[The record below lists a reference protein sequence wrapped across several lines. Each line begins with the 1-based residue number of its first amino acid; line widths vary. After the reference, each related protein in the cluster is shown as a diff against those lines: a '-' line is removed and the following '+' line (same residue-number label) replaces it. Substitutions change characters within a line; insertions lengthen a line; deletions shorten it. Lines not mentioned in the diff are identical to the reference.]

1 MKLRFI
7 FLSFLFSVILL
18 SCGWQIPEKISVK
31 SNASYN
37 FTTGEIDTK
46 LNDSLNFDELIKP
59 DENSEFTVYNYLPDG
74 KSRQFV
80 MRMAVADIP
89 IDLESSFNESSIN
102 EAIKDLSFTQEIK
115 VPSIAFSSQTKIP
128 LGSFSEVPVEEAKNI
143 DLDTLNFNFT
153 LNDTES
159 DIFDSCVVGQ
169 GTLFTEIII
178 PSDWKGVSVS
188 YSFSANG
195 GLEVSESEG
204 ETSGTIK
211 TIDLA
216 GKTITKEQV
225 NATAQITLTVQP
237 GYSVSSSP
245 LMLKISSDIQ
255 SLKTLNVK
263 LSDVTTSFD
272 KEEPLPKGMKD
283 AFSKIYLNSSGV
295 KIDYVN
301 TLPEGNDIKL
311 TVNSN
316 FFGLSDK
323 KGDLKAN
330 TQGELE
336 LLSDSSKEI
345 VISESSSYDFDVNI
359 SLPGATEPELQK
371 VSLKNVKFGDTYQI
385 SMNITPVLNWE
396 KIVLN
401 ENFAS
406 ALSKTGTK
414 SLPFNINE
422 LLSSVSD
429 KISDENLFANIEI
442 KSLPIYVFFTKPQTN
457 GSNLFT
463 NSNFTGKM
471 SVYYGTNS
479 NPKQENGV
487 DISQTLVDK
496 NSTDE
501 NIPKEIGFVDYPELN
516 ISEDNKKVLTSLD
529 NVSVSL
535 KGDVAKIINSAIKD
549 NSESGNSLYVDYNLE
564 FTNGSNGE
572 LEISKDDLATKGSIG
587 VYIYIVLPFEF
598 RVSEEVN
605 VSAQKL
611 LNDTIDG
618 DIFGRKSK
626 DDFVNVEDYFA
637 LINSASVY
645 YEFTK
650 LPVCSDDSDSI
661 AFDIGMDCGEGGA
674 NKIPITEDSSI
685 RKGTITISKKN
696 VEDMLKEYP
705 VKPTMNLSI
714 KKNSEFYIPQIF
726 DVAVKLNLNIQTDGE
741 IEIFGGQ

>member
-7 FLSFLFSVILL
+7 LLSLLFSVILL

-59 DENSEFTVYNYLPDG
+59 DEDSEFTVYNYLPDG

-115 VPSIAFSSQTKIP
+115 VPSISFSSQKEIP
-128 LGSFSEVPVEEAKNI
+128 LVGFSGAPVEEATDIPLEN
-143 DLDTLNFNFT
+143 LEFSFT
-153 LNDTES
+153 LNDTKS
-159 DIFDSCVVGQ
+159 DIFESCEVKQ
-169 GTLFTEIII
+169 GKLFTEIKI
-178 PSDWKGVSVS
+178 PSDWDGVSVS
-188 YSFSANG
+188 YSFSTTG
-195 GLEVSESEG
+195 GLVVSESDS
-204 ETSGTIK
+204 ETSETKK

-216 GKTITKEQV
+216 RKTITKEQV

-237 GYSVSSSP
+237 NYSVSPSP
-245 LMLKISSDIQ
+245 LMLKISSDIE
-255 SLKTLNVK
+255 SLETLNVN
-263 LSDVTTSFD
+263 LSDVNTSFNK
-272 KEEPLPKGMKD
+272 KEDLPEEMRN
-283 AFSKIYLNSSGV
+283 AFSKICLNSSGV

-336 LLSDSSKEI
+336 LLSDPPSKEI
-345 VISESSSYDFDVNI
+345 NINNSSSYDFDVKI
-359 SLPGATEPELQK
+359 SLPGATTLEPKK
-371 VSLKNVKFGDTYQI
+371 VSLQNVKFGDTYQI

-396 KIVLN
+396 KIVLK
-401 ENFAS
+401 EGFA
-406 ALSKTGTK
+406 KNDK
-414 SLPFNINE
+414 KELPFNIKE

-457 GSNLFT
+457 GSDLFT

-471 SVYYGTNS
+471 SVYYGTEAGAN
-479 NPKQENGV
+479 KENGV

-496 NSTDE
+496 DSTDK
-501 NIPKEIGFVDYPELN
+501 NIPNEIGFVDYPELN

-549 NSESGNSLYVDYNLE
+549 NSESGNSLYVDYDLK

-572 LEISKDDLATKGSIG
+572 LEISKNDLATKGSIG

-661 AFDIGMDCGEGGA
+661 AFDIGMDCGEGGV
-674 NKIPITEDSSI
+674 KIPITEDSSI

>member
-7 FLSFLFSVILL
+7 LLSLLFSVILL

-115 VPSIAFSSQTKIP
+115 VPSISFSSQTEIP
-128 LGSFSEVPVEEAKNI
+128 LVDFSGVPINGNI
-143 DLDTLNFNFT
+143 PLNNLEFSFT

-159 DIFDSCVVGQ
+159 DIFESCEVKQ
-169 GTLFTEIII
+169 GKLFTEIII
-178 PSDWKGVSVS
+178 PSDWEGVSVS

-195 GLEVSESEG
+195 GLVVGESEG
-204 ETSGTIK
+204 ETSETKK
-211 TIDLA
+211 TINLA
-216 GKTITKEQV
+216 NKEITKEQV
-225 NATAQITLTVQP
+225 NATAKITLTVQS

-245 LMLKISSDIQ
+245 LMLKISSDIE
-255 SLKTLNVK
+255 SLKTLNVN
-263 LSDVTTSFD
+263 LSDVTTSFNK
-272 KEEPLPKGMKD
+272 KEDLPEGMKD
-283 AFSKIYLNSSGV
+283 AFSKIYLSSSGV

-301 TLPEGNDIKL
+301 TLPAGNNINL
-311 TVNSN
+311 TVKSE
-316 FFGLSDK
+316 FFELNKTGVLEA
-323 KGDLKAN
+323 AN

-345 VISESSSYDFDVNI
+345 DIDNSSSYDFGVNI
-359 SLPGATEPELQK
+359 SLPGAEPSEPQK
-371 VSLKNVKFGDTYQI
+371 VSLQNVKFGDTYQI

-396 KIVLN
+396 KIVLK
-401 ENFAS
+401 EGFA
-406 ALSKTGTK
+406 KNDK
-414 SLPFNINE
+414 KELPFNIKE

-429 KISDENLFANIEI
+429 KISDDNLFANIEI

-463 NSNFTGKM
+463 NSKFTGKM
-471 SVYYGTNS
+471 SVYYGKETGAN
-479 NPKQENGV
+479 KEI
-487 DISQTLVDK
+487 ISQTLVDE

-529 NVSVSL
+529 NVSFSL
-535 KGDVAKIINSAIKD
+535 KGDVAKIINSAMKD
-549 NSESGNSLYVDYNLE
+549 TNGSGNSLYVDYDLE

-598 RVSEEVN
+598 RVSKEVK

-650 LPVCSDDSDSI
+650 LPVCSDDSNSI

-674 NKIPITEDSSI
+674 NIISITKDSSI

>member
-7 FLSFLFSVILL
+7 FFSLLFSVILL

-59 DENSEFTVYNYLPDG
+59 NENSEFTVYNYLPDG

-80 MRMAVADIP
+80 MRMAIADIP
-89 IDLESSFNESSIN
+89 IDLESSIN
-102 EAIKDLSFTQEIK
+102 EAIKDWSFTQEIK
-115 VPSIAFSSQTKIP
+115 VPSISFSSQTEIP
-128 LGSFSEVPVEEAKNI
+128 LGGFLGLPVDEATDFK
-143 DLDTLNFNFT
+143 LNALEFNFT

-159 DIFDSCVVGQ
+159 DIVESCEVGQ
-169 GTLFTEIII
+169 GKLFTEIII
-178 PSDWKGVSVS
+178 PPDWEGVSVS
-188 YSFSANG
+188 YSFSTTG
-195 GLEVSESEG
+195 GLDVRESEG
-204 ETSGTIK
+204 ETSGTKK
-211 TIDLA
+211 TINLA
-216 GKTITKEQV
+216 DKKTTKEQV
-225 NATAQITLTVQP
+225 NATAQITLTVQS

-245 LMLKISSDIQ
+245 LMLKISSDIK
-255 SLKTLNVK
+255 SLKTLDVK
-263 LSDVTTSFD
+263 LSDVNTSFNK
-272 KEEPLPKGMKD
+272 KEDLPEEMRN

-301 TLPEGNDIKL
+301 TLPAENDIKL
-311 TVNSN
+311 KVKSV
-316 FFGLSDK
+316 FFGLQEET
-323 KGDLKAN
+323 GDLKAN

-336 LLSDSSKEI
+336 LLSDPNPQGI
-345 VISESSSYDFDVNI
+345 DISNSSSYDFDVKI
-359 SLPGATEPELQK
+359 LLPGATDSEPQK
-371 VSLKNVKFGDTYQI
+371 VSLKNVKFGETYQI
-385 SMNITPVLNWE
+385 SMSITPVLNWG
-396 KIVLN
+396 KIVLK
-401 ENFAS
+401 EGFAS
-406 ALSKTGTK
+406 ALSKKGK
-414 SLPFNINE
+414 KALPFNINE
-422 LLSSVSD
+422 LLSSVSE

-457 GSNLFT
+457 GSDLFT

-479 NPKQENGV
+479 TPKQENGV
-487 DISQTLVDK
+487 DISQTLVDE
-496 NSTDE
+496 NS
-501 NIPKEIGFVDYPELN
+501 EIGFVDYPELN
-516 ISEDNKKVLTSLD
+516 ISEDNKKVLSSLD

-549 NSESGNSLYVDYNLE
+549 TNGSGNSLYVDYDLAFKN
-564 FTNGSNGE
+564 NDGDG
-572 LEISKDDLATKGSIG
+572 LEISKNDLATKGSIG

-598 RVSEEVN
+598 RVSEEVK

-661 AFDIGMDCGEGGA
+661 AFDIGMDCGEGGV
-674 NKIPITEDSSI
+674 KIPITEDSSI

>member
-7 FLSFLFSVILL
+7 LLSLLFSVILL

-80 MRMAVADIP
+80 MRMAVVDIP

-115 VPSIAFSSQTKIP
+115 VPSISFSSQTEIP
-128 LGSFSEVPVEEAKNI
+128 LVDFSGVPINGYI
-143 DLDTLNFNFT
+143 PLNNLEFSFT

-159 DIFDSCVVGQ
+159 DIFESCEVKQ
-169 GTLFTEIII
+169 GKLFTEIII
-178 PSDWKGVSVS
+178 PSDWEGVSVS

-195 GLEVSESEG
+195 GLVVGESEG
-204 ETSGTIK
+204 ETSETKK

-216 GKTITKEQV
+216 NKEITKEQV
-225 NATAQITLTVQP
+225 NATAKITLTVQS

-245 LMLKISSDIQ
+245 LMLKISSDIE
-255 SLKTLNVK
+255 SLKTLNVN
-263 LSDVTTSFD
+263 LSDVTTSFNK
-272 KEEPLPKGMKD
+272 KEDLPEGMKD
-283 AFSKIYLNSSGV
+283 AFSKIYLSSSGV

-301 TLPEGNDIKL
+301 TLPAGNNINL
-311 TVNSN
+311 TVKSE
-316 FFGLSDK
+316 FFELNKTGVLEA
-323 KGDLKAN
+323 AN

-345 VISESSSYDFDVNI
+345 DIDNSSSYDFGVNI
-359 SLPGATEPELQK
+359 SLPGAEPSEPQK
-371 VSLKNVKFGDTYQI
+371 VSLQNVKFGDTYQI

-396 KIVLN
+396 KIVLK
-401 ENFAS
+401 EGFA
-406 ALSKTGTK
+406 KNDK
-414 SLPFNINE
+414 KELPFNIKE

-429 KISDENLFANIEI
+429 KISDKNLFANIEI

-463 NSNFTGKM
+463 NSKFTGKM
-471 SVYYGTNS
+471 SVYYGKETGAN
-479 NPKQENGV
+479 KEI
-487 DISQTLVDK
+487 ISQTLVDE

-529 NVSVSL
+529 NVSFSL
-535 KGDVAKIINSAIKD
+535 KGDVAKIINSAMKD
-549 NSESGNSLYVDYNLE
+549 TNGSGNSLYVDYDLE

-598 RVSEEVN
+598 RVSEGVK

-650 LPVCSDDSDSI
+650 LPVCSDDSNSI

-674 NKIPITEDSSI
+674 NIISITEDSSI

-714 KKNSEFYIPQIF
+714 KENSEFYIPQIF

>member
-7 FLSFLFSVILL
+7 FFSLLFSVILL

-59 DENSEFTVYNYLPDG
+59 NEDSEFTVYNYLPDG

-115 VPSIAFSSQTKIP
+115 VPSISFSSQTEIP
-128 LGSFSEVPVEEAKNI
+128 LSGFPGGSVDKATDFKLNALEFS
-143 DLDTLNFNFT
+143 FT
-153 LNDTES
+153 NDTES
-159 DIFDSCVVGQ
+159 DIFESCEVKQ
-169 GTLFTEIII
+169 GKLFTEIII
-178 PSDWKGVSVS
+178 PSDWNGVSVS

-195 GLEVSESEG
+195 GLVVEESEG

-211 TIDLA
+211 TIELA

-225 NATAQITLTVQP
+225 NATAQITLTVQS

-245 LMLKISSDIQ
+245 LMLNISSDIE
-255 SLKTLNVK
+255 SLETLNVK
-263 LSDVTTSFD
+263 LSDVTTSFNK
-272 KEEPLPKGMKD
+272 KEDLPEGMKD

-301 TLPEGNDIKL
+301 TLPAENDIKL
-311 TVNSN
+311 TVNSD

-323 KGDLKAN
+323 TGDLEAN
-330 TQGELE
+330 TQGVLE
-336 LLSDSSKEI
+336 LLSDSNPQEI
-345 VISESSSYDFDVNI
+345 DISASPSYDFDVKI
-359 SLPGATEPELQK
+359 SLPGATSEAPQK
-371 VSLKNVKFGDTYQI
+371 VSLQNVKFGDTYQI
-385 SMNITPVLNWE
+385 SMNITPVLNLE
-396 KIVLN
+396 KIVLK
-401 ENFAS
+401 EGFA
-406 ALSKTGTK
+406 KNDK
-414 SLPFNINE
+414 KELPFNIKE

-471 SVYYGTNS
+471 SVYYGTDS
-479 NPKQENGV
+479 KPKQENGV

-496 NSTDE
+496 DSEDE
-501 NIPKEIGFVDYPELN
+501 NIIPREIGFVDYPELN
-516 ISEDNKKVLTSLD
+516 ISEDNKKVLSSLD
-529 NVSVSL
+529 NVSFSL
-535 KGDVAKIINSAIKD
+535 KGDVAKIINSAMKD
-549 NSESGNSLYVDYNLE
+549 TSETDNSLYVDYNLE

-572 LEISKDDLATKGSIG
+572 LEISKNDLATKGSIG

-650 LPVCSDDSDSI
+650 LPVCSDNSDSI

-674 NKIPITEDSSI
+674 NIISITEDSSI

-714 KKNSEFYIPQIF
+714 KENSEFYIPQIF

>member
-7 FLSFLFSVILL
+7 LLSLLFSVILL

-115 VPSIAFSSQTKIP
+115 VPSISFSSQTEIP
-128 LGSFSEVPVEEAKNI
+128 LVDFSGVPINGYI
-143 DLDTLNFNFT
+143 PLNNLEFSFT

-159 DIFDSCVVGQ
+159 DIFESCEVKQ
-169 GTLFTEIII
+169 GKLFTEIII
-178 PSDWKGVSVS
+178 PSNWEGVSVS

-195 GLEVSESEG
+195 GLVVGESEG
-204 ETSGTIK
+204 ETSETKK

-216 GKTITKEQV
+216 NKEITKEQV
-225 NATAQITLTVQP
+225 NATAKITLTVQS

-245 LMLKISSDIQ
+245 LMLKISSDIE
-255 SLKTLNVK
+255 SLKTLNVN
-263 LSDVTTSFD
+263 LSDVTTSFNK
-272 KEEPLPKGMKD
+272 KEDLPEGMKD
-283 AFSKIYLNSSGV
+283 AFSKIYLSSSGV

-301 TLPEGNDIKL
+301 TLPAGNNINL
-311 TVNSN
+311 TVKSE
-316 FFGLSDK
+316 FFELNKTGVLEA
-323 KGDLKAN
+323 AN

-345 VISESSSYDFDVNI
+345 DIDNSSYYDFGVNI
-359 SLPGATEPELQK
+359 SLPGAEPSEPQK
-371 VSLKNVKFGDTYQI
+371 VSLQNVKFGDTYQI

-396 KIVLN
+396 KIVLK
-401 ENFAS
+401 EGFA
-406 ALSKTGTK
+406 KNDK
-414 SLPFNINE
+414 KELPFNIKE

-429 KISDENLFANIEI
+429 KISDDNLFANIEI

-463 NSNFTGKM
+463 NSKFTGKM
-471 SVYYGTNS
+471 SVYYGKETGAN
-479 NPKQENGV
+479 KEI
-487 DISQTLVDK
+487 ISQTLVDE

-529 NVSVSL
+529 NVSFSL
-535 KGDVAKIINSAIKD
+535 KGDVAKIINSAMKD
-549 NSESGNSLYVDYNLE
+549 TNGSGNSLYVDYDLE

-598 RVSEEVN
+598 RVSEEVK

-650 LPVCSDDSDSI
+650 LPVCSDDSNSI

-674 NKIPITEDSSI
+674 NIISITKDSSI

>member
-7 FLSFLFSVILL
+7 LLSLLFSVILL

-115 VPSIAFSSQTKIP
+115 VPSISFSSQTEIP
-128 LGSFSEVPVEEAKNI
+128 LVDFSGVPINGNI
-143 DLDTLNFNFT
+143 PLNNLEFSFT

-159 DIFDSCVVGQ
+159 DIFESCEVKQ
-169 GTLFTEIII
+169 GKLFTEIII
-178 PSDWKGVSVS
+178 PSDWEGVSVS

-195 GLEVSESEG
+195 GLVVKESEG
-204 ETSGTIK
+204 ETSETKK
-211 TIDLA
+211 TIVLA
-216 GKTITKEQV
+216 NKKITKEQV
-225 NATAQITLTVQP
+225 NATAKITLTVQS

-245 LMLKISSDIQ
+245 LMLKISSDIE
-255 SLKTLNVK
+255 SLKTLNVN
-263 LSDVTTSFD
+263 LSDVTTSFNK
-272 KEEPLPKGMKD
+272 KEDLPEGMKD
-283 AFSKIYLNSSGV
+283 AFSKIYLSSSGV

-301 TLPEGNDIKL
+301 TLPAGNNINL
-311 TVNSN
+311 TVKSE
-316 FFGLSDK
+316 FFELNKTGVLEA
-323 KGDLKAN
+323 AN

-345 VISESSSYDFDVNI
+345 DIDNSSSYDFGVNI
-359 SLPGATEPELQK
+359 SLPGAEPSEPQK
-371 VSLKNVKFGDTYQI
+371 VSLQNVKFGDTYQI

-396 KIVLN
+396 KIVLK
-401 ENFAS
+401 ESFA
-406 ALSKTGTK
+406 KNDK
-414 SLPFNINE
+414 KELPFNIKE

-429 KISDENLFANIEI
+429 KISDDNLFAKIEI

-463 NSNFTGKM
+463 NSKFTGKM
-471 SVYYGTNS
+471 SVYYGKETGAN
-479 NPKQENGV
+479 KEI
-487 DISQTLVDK
+487 ISQTLVDE

-529 NVSVSL
+529 NVSFSL
-535 KGDVAKIINSAIKD
+535 KGDVAKIINSAMKD
-549 NSESGNSLYVDYNLE
+549 TNGSGNSLYVDYDLE

-598 RVSEEVN
+598 RVSEEVK

-650 LPVCSDDSDSI
+650 LPVCSDDSNSI

-674 NKIPITEDSSI
+674 NIISITKDSSI

-714 KKNSEFYIPQIF
+714 KENSEFYIPQIF

>member
-7 FLSFLFSVILL
+7 LLSLLFSVILL

-80 MRMAVADIP
+80 MRMAIADIP

-102 EAIKDLSFTQEIK
+102 EAIKNLSFTQEIK
-115 VPSIAFSSQTKIP
+115 VPSISFSSQTEIP
-128 LGSFSEVPVEEAKNI
+128 LSGFPGGSVDKATDFKLNALEFS
-143 DLDTLNFNFT
+143 FT

-159 DIFDSCVVGQ
+159 DIFESCEVKQ
-169 GTLFTEIII
+169 GKLFTEIII

-188 YSFSANG
+188 YSFSTIG
-195 GLEVSESEG
+195 GLEVSETK
-204 ETSGTIK
+204 TSGPKK
-211 TIDLA
+211 TINLA

-225 NATAQITLTVQP
+225 IATAKITLTVDP
-237 GYSVSSSP
+237 GYSVKSSP
-245 LMLKISSDIQ
+245 LMLKISSDIE
-255 SLKTLNVK
+255 SLETLNVK

-272 KEEPLPKGMKD
+272 KEEPLPEEMRN
-283 AFSKIYLNSSGV
+283 AFSKICLNSSGV

-301 TLPEGNDIKL
+301 TLPTENDIKL
-311 TVNSN
+311 TVNSD

-323 KGDLKAN
+323 TGDLKAN
-330 TQGELE
+330 TQEELE

-345 VISESSSYDFDVNI
+345 VISDSSSYDFGVNI
-359 SLPGATEPELQK
+359 LLPRATEPDLQK

-396 KIVLN
+396 KIVLK
-401 ENFAS
+401 EGFA
-406 ALSKTGTK
+406 KNDK
-414 SLPFNINE
+414 KELPFNIKE

-471 SVYYGTNS
+471 SVYYGKETG
-479 NPKQENGV
+479 ENKEI
-487 DISQTLVDK
+487 ISQTLVDK
-496 NSTDE
+496 DSTDE
-501 NIPKEIGFVDYPELN
+501 NIPREIGFVDYPELN
-516 ISEDNKKVLTSLD
+516 ISEDNRKVLSSLD
-529 NVSVSL
+529 NVSFSL

-549 NSESGNSLYVDYNLE
+549 NSESGNSLYVDYDLE
-564 FTNGSNGE
+564 FTNGSNGK

-598 RVSEEVN
+598 RVSEKVN

-611 LNDTIDG
+611 LKDTIDG

-661 AFDIGMDCGEGGA
+661 AFDIGMDCGEGGV
-674 NKIPITEDSSI
+674 KIPITEDSSI

>member
-7 FLSFLFSVILL
+7 LLSLLFSVILL

-115 VPSIAFSSQTKIP
+115 VPSISFSSQTEIP
-128 LGSFSEVPVEEAKNI
+128 LVDFSGVPINGDI
-143 DLDTLNFNFT
+143 PLNNLEFSFT

-159 DIFDSCVVGQ
+159 DIFESCKVKQ
-169 GTLFTEIII
+169 GKLFTEIII
-178 PSDWKGVSVS
+178 PSDWEGVSVS

-195 GLEVSESEG
+195 GLVVEESKG
-204 ETSGTIK
+204 ETSETKK

-216 GKTITKEQV
+216 NKEITKEQV
-225 NATAQITLTVQP
+225 NATAKITLTVQS

-245 LMLKISSDIQ
+245 LMLKISSDIE
-255 SLKTLNVK
+255 SLKTLNVN
-263 LSDVTTSFD
+263 LSDVTTSFNK
-272 KEEPLPKGMKD
+272 KEDLPEGMKD
-283 AFSKIYLNSSGV
+283 AFSKIYLSSSGV

-301 TLPEGNDIKL
+301 TLPAGNNINL
-311 TVNSN
+311 TVKSE
-316 FFGLSDK
+316 FFELNKTGVLEA
-323 KGDLKAN
+323 AN

-345 VISESSSYDFDVNI
+345 DIDNSSSYDFGVNI
-359 SLPGATEPELQK
+359 SLPGAEPSEPQK
-371 VSLKNVKFGDTYQI
+371 VSLQNVKFGDTYQI

-396 KIVLN
+396 KIVLK
-401 ENFAS
+401 EGFA
-406 ALSKTGTK
+406 KNDK
-414 SLPFNINE
+414 KELPFNIKE

-429 KISDENLFANIEI
+429 KISDKNLFANIEI

-463 NSNFTGKM
+463 NFKFTGKM
-471 SVYYGTNS
+471 SVYYGKETGAN
-479 NPKQENGV
+479 KEI
-487 DISQTLVDK
+487 ISQTLVDE

-529 NVSVSL
+529 NVSFSL
-535 KGDVAKIINSAIKD
+535 KGDVAKIINSAMKD
-549 NSESGNSLYVDYNLE
+549 TNGSGNSLYVDYDLE

-598 RVSEEVN
+598 RVSEVVK

-650 LPVCSDDSDSI
+650 LPVCSDDSNSI

-674 NKIPITEDSSI
+674 NIISITKDSSI

>member
-7 FLSFLFSVILL
+7 FFSLLFSVILL

-59 DENSEFTVYNYLPDG
+59 DEDSEFTVYNYLPDG

-80 MRMAVADIP
+80 MRMAIADIP
-89 IDLESSFNESSIN
+89 IDLESSIN
-102 EAIKDLSFTQEIK
+102 EAIKDWSFTQEIK
-115 VPSIAFSSQTKIP
+115 VPSISFSSQTEIP
-128 LGSFSEVPVEEAKNI
+128 LVGFSGAPVDKATDFN
-143 DLDTLNFNFT
+143 LSALNFNFT

-169 GTLFTEIII
+169 GKLFTEIII
-178 PSDWKGVSVS
+178 PSDWEGVSVS

-195 GLEVSESEG
+195 GLEVSKEK
-204 ETSGTIK
+204 TSGTTK
-211 TIDLA
+211 TIALA
-216 GKTITKEQV
+216 GKTITKERV
-225 NATAQITLTVQP
+225 KATAQITLTVQS

-245 LMLKISSDIQ
+245 LMLKISSDIE
-255 SLKTLNVK
+255 SLETLNVK
-263 LSDVTTSFD
+263 LSDVTTVFQ
-272 KEEPLPKGMKD
+272 ETEPLPKGMKD
-283 AFSKIYLNSSGV
+283 AFSKIILNSSGV

-301 TLPEGNDIKL
+301 TLPAGNDIGL
-311 TVNSN
+311 TVKSVI
-316 FFGLSDK
+316 FGLNET
-323 KGDLKAN
+323 GVLEAAN

-336 LLSDSSKEI
+336 LLSDPPSKEI
-345 VISESSSYDFDVNI
+345 DISDSSSYDFGVNI
-359 SLPGATEPELQK
+359 SLPGATEPEPQK

-396 KIVLN
+396 KIVLKQG
-401 ENFAS
+401 FA
-406 ALSKTGTK
+406 KNDK
-414 SLPFNINE
+414 KELPFNIKE
-422 LLSSVSD
+422 LLSSVSE

-457 GSNLFT
+457 GSDLFT

-471 SVYYGTNS
+471 SVYYG
-479 NPKQENGV
+479 KEIGENKEI
-487 DISQTLVDK
+487 ISQTLVDE

-501 NIPKEIGFVDYPELN
+501 NIIPREIGFVDYPELN
-516 ISEDNKKVLTSLD
+516 ISEDNKKVLSSLD

-549 NSESGNSLYVDYNLE
+549 TNGSGNSLYVDYNLE
-564 FTNGSNGE
+564 FTNNDGDG
-572 LEISKDDLATKGSIG
+572 LVISKNDLATKGSIG

-598 RVSEEVN
+598 RVSKEVK

-611 LNDTIDG
+611 LNGTIDG

-661 AFDIGMDCGEGGA
+661 AFDIGMDCGEGGE
-674 NKIPITEDSSI
+674 IPITEDSSI

-714 KKNSEFYIPQIF
+714 KENSEFYIPQIF

>member
-115 VPSIAFSSQTKIP
+115 VPSISFSNQTEIP
-128 LGSFSEVPVEEAKNI
+128 LVDFSGVPINGATIPLE
-143 DLDTLNFNFT
+143 DLEFNFT

-169 GTLFTEIII
+169 GKLFTEIII
-178 PSDWKGVSVS
+178 PYDWEGVSVS
-188 YSFSANG
+188 YSFSTTG
-195 GLEVSESEG
+195 GLDVSENEG
-204 ETSGTIK
+204 ETSGTKK
-211 TIDLA
+211 TIDLTD
-216 GKTITKEQV
+216 KTITKERV
-225 NATAQITLTVQP
+225 NATAEITLTVQP

-245 LMLKISSDIQ
+245 LMLKISSDIE
-255 SLKTLNVK
+255 SLETLNVN
-263 LSDVTTSFD
+263 LSDVTTSFN
-272 KEEPLPKGMKD
+272 KKEPLPEGMRN
-283 AFSKIYLNSSGV
+283 AFSRIYLNSSGV

-301 TLPEGNDIKL
+301 TLPEGNNIELK
-311 TVNSN
+311 VKSE
-316 FFGLSDK
+316 FFGLQEK
-323 KGDLKAN
+323 PGDLKAN

-336 LLSDSSKEI
+336 LLSGSSKEI
-345 VISESSSYDFDVNI
+345 DIDNSSSYDFGVNI
-359 SLPGATEPELQK
+359 SLPGATSEAPQK
-371 VSLKNVKFGDTYQI
+371 VSLQNVTFGDTYQI

-396 KIVLN
+396 KIVLK
-401 ENFAS
+401 EGFA
-406 ALSKTGTK
+406 KNDK
-414 SLPFNINE
+414 KELPFNIKE

-471 SVYYGTNS
+471 SVYYEKETG
-479 NPKQENGV
+479 ENKEI
-487 DISQTLVDK
+487 ISQTLVDK
-496 NSTDE
+496 DSTDE
-501 NIPKEIGFVDYPELN
+501 NIPREIGFVDYPELN
-516 ISEDNKKVLTSLD
+516 ISEDNKKVLSSLD
-529 NVSVSL
+529 NVSFSL
-535 KGDVAKIINSAIKD
+535 KGDVAKIINSAMKD
-549 NSESGNSLYVDYNLE
+549 TSESGNSLYVDYDLK
-564 FTNGSNGE
+564 FTNDNNDG

-598 RVSEEVN
+598 RVSEEVK

-650 LPVCSDDSDSI
+650 LPVCSDHSDSI
-661 AFDIGMDCGEGGA
+661 AFDIGMDCGEGGV
-674 NKIPITEDSSI
+674 KIPITEDSSI

>member
-7 FLSFLFSVILL
+7 LLSLLFSVILL

-115 VPSIAFSSQTKIP
+115 VPSISFSSQTEIP
-128 LGSFSEVPVEEAKNI
+128 LVDFSGVPINGYI
-143 DLDTLNFNFT
+143 PLNNLEFSFT

-159 DIFDSCVVGQ
+159 DIFESCEVKQ
-169 GTLFTEIII
+169 GKLFTEIII
-178 PSDWKGVSVS
+178 PSDWEGVSVS

-195 GLEVSESEG
+195 GLVVGESEG
-204 ETSGTIK
+204 ETSETKK

-216 GKTITKEQV
+216 NKEITKEQV
-225 NATAQITLTVQP
+225 NATAKITLTVQS

-245 LMLKISSDIQ
+245 LMLKISSDIE
-255 SLKTLNVK
+255 SLKTLNVN
-263 LSDVTTSFD
+263 LSDVTTSFNK
-272 KEEPLPKGMKD
+272 KEDLPEGMKD
-283 AFSKIYLNSSGV
+283 AFSKIYLSSSGV

-301 TLPEGNDIKL
+301 TLPAGNNINL
-311 TVNSN
+311 TVKSE
-316 FFGLSDK
+316 FFELNKTGVLEA
-323 KGDLKAN
+323 AN

-345 VISESSSYDFDVNI
+345 DIDNSSSYDFGVNI
-359 SLPGATEPELQK
+359 SLPGAEPSEPQK
-371 VSLKNVKFGDTYQI
+371 VSLQNVKFGDTYQI

-396 KIVLN
+396 KIVLK
-401 ENFAS
+401 EGFA
-406 ALSKTGTK
+406 KNDK
-414 SLPFNINE
+414 KELPFNIKE

-429 KISDENLFANIEI
+429 KISDDNLFANIEI

-463 NSNFTGKM
+463 NSKFTGKM
-471 SVYYGTNS
+471 SVYYGKETGAN
-479 NPKQENGV
+479 KEI
-487 DISQTLVDK
+487 ISQTLVDE

-529 NVSVSL
+529 NVSFSL
-535 KGDVAKIINSAIKD
+535 KGDVAKIINSAMKD
-549 NSESGNSLYVDYNLE
+549 TNGSGNSLYVDYDLE

-598 RVSEEVN
+598 RVSEEVK

-650 LPVCSDDSDSI
+650 LPVCSDDSNSI

-674 NKIPITEDSSI
+674 NIISITKDSSI

>member
-7 FLSFLFSVILL
+7 FLSLLFSVILL

-59 DENSEFTVYNYLPDG
+59 NENSEFTVYNYLPDG

-80 MRMAVADIP
+80 MRMAIADIP

-115 VPSIAFSSQTKIP
+115 VPSIAFSSQTEIP
-128 LGSFSEVPVEEAKNI
+128 LVDFSGVPINGATI
-143 DLDTLNFNFT
+143 LLDDLNFNFT

-159 DIFDSCVVGQ
+159 DIFESCEVKQ
-169 GTLFTEIII
+169 GKLFTEIII
-178 PSDWKGVSVS
+178 PSDWDGVSVS

-195 GLEVSESEG
+195 GLVVEESEG
-204 ETSGTIK
+204 KTSGATK

-216 GKTITKEQV
+216 DKKITKEQV
-225 NATAQITLTVQP
+225 KATAKITLTVQP

-245 LMLKISSDIQ
+245 LMLKISSDIE
-255 SLKTLNVK
+255 SLETLNVN
-263 LSDVTTSFD
+263 LSDVNTSFNK
-272 KEEPLPKGMKD
+272 KELLPEEMRN

-301 TLPEGNDIKL
+301 TLPEGNDIEL
-311 TVNSN
+311 TVKSV
-316 FFGLSDK
+316 FFGLNK
-323 KGDLKAN
+323 TRDLKAN

-345 VISESSSYDFDVNI
+345 VINDSSSYDFGVNI
-359 SLPGATEPELQK
+359 SLPRATEPEPQK

-396 KIVLN
+396 KIVLK
-401 ENFAS
+401 EGFA
-406 ALSKTGTK
+406 KNDK
-414 SLPFNINE
+414 KELPFNIKE

-457 GSNLFT
+457 GSDLFT

-471 SVYYGTNS
+471 SVYYGTEAGAN
-479 NPKQENGV
+479 KENGV

-496 NSTDE
+496 DSKDE
-501 NIPKEIGFVDYPELN
+501 NIIPREIGFVDYPELN
-516 ISEDNKKVLTSLD
+516 ISEDNKKVLSSLD

-549 NSESGNSLYVDYNLE
+549 NSESGNSLYVDYDLK
-564 FTNGSNGE
+564 FTNNNGDG
-572 LEISKDDLATKGSIG
+572 LEISKNDLTTKGSIG

-598 RVSEEVN
+598 RVSEEVK

-650 LPVCSDDSDSI
+650 LPVCSDNSDSI

>member
-7 FLSFLFSVILL
+7 LLSLLFSVILL

-102 EAIKDLSFTQEIK
+102 EAIKDLSFSQEIK
-115 VPSIAFSSQTKIP
+115 VPSISFSSQTEIP
-128 LGSFSEVPVEEAKNI
+128 LVDFSGVPINDDI
-143 DLDTLNFNFT
+143 PLNNLEFSFT

-159 DIFDSCVVGQ
+159 DIFESCEVKQ
-169 GTLFTEIII
+169 GKLFTEIII
-178 PSDWKGVSVS
+178 PSDWEGVSVS

-195 GLEVSESEG
+195 GLVVGESEG
-204 ETSGTIK
+204 ETSETKK

-216 GKTITKEQV
+216 NKEITKEQV
-225 NATAQITLTVQP
+225 NATAKITLTVQS

-245 LMLKISSDIQ
+245 LMLKISSDIE
-255 SLKTLNVK
+255 SLKTLNVN
-263 LSDVTTSFD
+263 LSDVTTSFNK
-272 KEEPLPKGMKD
+272 KEDLPEGMKD
-283 AFSKIYLNSSGV
+283 AFSKIYLSSSGV

-301 TLPEGNDIKL
+301 TLPAGNNINL
-311 TVNSN
+311 TVKSE
-316 FFGLSDK
+316 FFELNKTGVLEA
-323 KGDLKAN
+323 AN

-345 VISESSSYDFDVNI
+345 DIDNSSSYDFGVNI
-359 SLPGATEPELQK
+359 SLPGAEPSEPQK
-371 VSLKNVKFGDTYQI
+371 VSLQNVKFGDTYQI

-396 KIVLN
+396 KIVLK
-401 ENFAS
+401 EGFA
-406 ALSKTGTK
+406 KNDK
-414 SLPFNINE
+414 KELPFNIKE

-429 KISDENLFANIEI
+429 KISDDNLFANIEI

-463 NSNFTGKM
+463 NSKFTGKM
-471 SVYYGTNS
+471 SVYYGKETGAN
-479 NPKQENGV
+479 KEI
-487 DISQTLVDK
+487 ISQTLVDE

-529 NVSVSL
+529 NVSFSL
-535 KGDVAKIINSAIKD
+535 KGDVAKIINSAMKD
-549 NSESGNSLYVDYNLE
+549 TNGSGNSLYVDYDLE

-598 RVSEEVN
+598 RVSKEVK

-650 LPVCSDDSDSI
+650 LPVCSDDSNSI

-674 NKIPITEDSSI
+674 NIISITEDSSI

-714 KKNSEFYIPQIF
+714 KENSEFYIPQIF

>member
-115 VPSIAFSSQTKIP
+115 VPSISFSSQTKIP

-143 DLDTLNFNFT
+143 DLNALVFNFT

-178 PSDWKGVSVS
+178 PPDWKGVSVS
-188 YSFSANG
+188 YSFSTTG
-195 GLEVSESEG
+195 GLVVSEDKA
-204 ETSGTIK
+204 SGSKKTIK
-211 TIDLA
+211 LA

-225 NATAQITLTVQP
+225 NATAQITLTVQS

-245 LMLKISSDIQ
+245 LMLNISSDIE
-255 SLKTLNVK
+255 SLETLNVK
-263 LSDVTTSFD
+263 LSDVTTSID
-272 KEEPLPKGMKD
+272 KKELLPEEMRN
-283 AFSKIYLNSSGV
+283 AFSKICLNSSGV

-301 TLPEGNDIKL
+301 TLPAENDIKL
-311 TVNSN
+311 KVKSD
-316 FFGLSDK
+316 FFGLDK
-323 KGDLKAN
+323 TGVLEAEN
-330 TQGELE
+330 TQGELK

-345 VISESSSYDFDVNI
+345 DIDNSSSYDFDVNI
-359 SLPGATEPELQK
+359 SLPGATEPEPQK
-371 VSLKNVKFGDTYQI
+371 VSLQNVKFGETYQI

-396 KIVLN
+396 KIVLKQG
-401 ENFAS
+401 FA
-406 ALSKTGTK
+406 KNDK
-414 SLPFNINE
+414 KELPFNIKE

-429 KISDENLFANIEI
+429 KISDDNLFANIEI

-471 SVYYGTNS
+471 SVYYGTDS
-479 NPKQENGV
+479 NPNQENGV

-496 NSTDE
+496 DSTDE
-501 NIPKEIGFVDYPELN
+501 NIPREIGFVDYPELN
-516 ISEDNKKVLTSLD
+516 ISEDNKKVLSSLD
-529 NVSVSL
+529 NVSFSL

-549 NSESGNSLYVDYNLE
+549 NNGSGNSLYVDYDLK
-564 FTNGSNGE
+564 FTNNDGDG
-572 LEISKDDLATKGSIG
+572 LEISKADLATKGSIG

-598 RVSEEVN
+598 RVSEEVK

-674 NKIPITEDSSI
+674 NKISITEDSSI

-714 KKNSEFYIPQIF
+714 KKHSEFYIPQIF

>member
-46 LNDSLNFDELIKP
+46 LDDSLNFDELIKP

-115 VPSIAFSSQTKIP
+115 VPSISFSSQTEIP
-128 LGSFSEVPVEEAKNI
+128 LGGFSRVPVDNATDI
-143 DLDTLNFNFT
+143 PLDNLEFSFT

-169 GTLFTEIII
+169 GKLFTEIII
-178 PSDWKGVSVS
+178 PSDWEGVSVS
-188 YSFSANG
+188 YSFSTTG
-195 GLEVSESEG
+195 GLEVSKEK
-204 ETSGTIK
+204 TSGTKK

-216 GKTITKEQV
+216 GKTITKGRV
-225 NATAQITLTVQP
+225 NATAKITLTVQP

-245 LMLKISSDIQ
+245 LMLKISSDIE
-255 SLKTLNVK
+255 SLETLNVK

-272 KEEPLPKGMKD
+272 KEEPLPEGMKD
-283 AFSKIYLNSSGV
+283 AFSKICLNSSGV

-301 TLPEGNDIKL
+301 TLPEGNDIELK
-311 TVNSN
+311 VKSE
-316 FFGLSDK
+316 FFGLQEK
-323 KGDLKAN
+323 TGDLKAN
-330 TQGELE
+330 TQGVLE
-336 LLSDSSKEI
+336 LLSDSPKDI
-345 VISESSSYDFDVNI
+345 DIDNSSSYDFDVNI
-359 SLPGATEPELQK
+359 SLPGATSEAPQK
-371 VSLKNVKFGDTYQI
+371 VSLQNVTFGDTYQI
-385 SMNITPVLNWE
+385 SMNITPVLNLE
-396 KIVLN
+396 KIVLKQG
-401 ENFAS
+401 F
-406 ALSKTGTK
+406 TK
-414 SLPFNINE
+414 NDKKELPFNINE
-422 LLSSVSD
+422 LLSSVSE
-429 KISDENLFANIEI
+429 KISDKNLFANIEI

-457 GSNLFT
+457 GSDLFT
-463 NSNFTGKM
+463 NSKFTGKM
-471 SVYYGTNS
+471 SVYYGTDS
-479 NPKQENGV
+479 NPKKENGV
-487 DISQTLVDK
+487 DIRQTLVDK

-501 NIPKEIGFVDYPELN
+501 NIPQKIGFVDYPELN
-516 ISEDNKKVLTSLD
+516 VSEDNKKVLTSLD
-529 NVSVSL
+529 NVSFSL

-572 LEISKDDLATKGSIG
+572 LVISKADLATKGSIG

-598 RVSEEVN
+598 RVSEEVK

-661 AFDIGMDCGEGGA
+661 AFDIGMDCGEGGV
-674 NKIPITEDSSI
+674 KIPITEDSSI

>member
-7 FLSFLFSVILL
+7 LLSLLFSVILL

-102 EAIKDLSFTQEIK
+102 EAINDLSFTQEIK
-115 VPSIAFSSQTKIP
+115 VPSISFSSQTEIP
-128 LGSFSEVPVEEAKNI
+128 LVDFSGVPINGNI
-143 DLDTLNFNFT
+143 PLNNLEFSFT

-159 DIFDSCVVGQ
+159 DIFESCEVKQ
-169 GTLFTEIII
+169 GKLFTEIII
-178 PSDWKGVSVS
+178 PSDWEGVSVS

-195 GLEVSESEG
+195 GLDVGESEG
-204 ETSGTIK
+204 ETSETKK

-216 GKTITKEQV
+216 NKEITKEQV
-225 NATAQITLTVQP
+225 NATAKITLTVQS

-245 LMLKISSDIQ
+245 LMLKISSDIE
-255 SLKTLNVK
+255 SLKTLNVN
-263 LSDVTTSFD
+263 LSDVTTSFNK
-272 KEEPLPKGMKD
+272 KEDLPEGMKD
-283 AFSKIYLNSSGV
+283 AFSKIYLSSSGV

-301 TLPEGNDIKL
+301 TLPAGNNINL
-311 TVNSN
+311 TVKSE
-316 FFGLSDK
+316 FFELNKTGVLEA
-323 KGDLKAN
+323 AN

-345 VISESSSYDFDVNI
+345 DIDNSSSYDFGVNI
-359 SLPGATEPELQK
+359 SLPGAEPSEPQK
-371 VSLKNVKFGDTYQI
+371 VSLQNVKFGDTYQI

-396 KIVLN
+396 KIVLK
-401 ENFAS
+401 EGFA
-406 ALSKTGTK
+406 KNDK
-414 SLPFNINE
+414 KELPFNIKE

-429 KISDENLFANIEI
+429 KISDEISDENLFANIEI

-463 NSNFTGKM
+463 NSKFTGKM
-471 SVYYGTNS
+471 SVYYGKETGAN
-479 NPKQENGV
+479 KEI
-487 DISQTLVDK
+487 ISQTLVDE

-529 NVSVSL
+529 NVSFSL
-535 KGDVAKIINSAIKD
+535 KGDVAKIINSAMKD
-549 NSESGNSLYVDYNLE
+549 TNGSGNSLYVDYDLE

-598 RVSEEVN
+598 RVSEEVK

-650 LPVCSDDSDSI
+650 LPVCSDDSNSI

-674 NKIPITEDSSI
+674 NIISITEDSSI

-714 KKNSEFYIPQIF
+714 KENSEFYIPQIF

>member
-7 FLSFLFSVILL
+7 LLSLLFSVILL

-59 DENSEFTVYNYLPDG
+59 NENSEFTVYNYLPDG

-80 MRMAVADIP
+80 MRMAIADIP

-115 VPSIAFSSQTKIP
+115 VPSISFSSQTEIP
-128 LGSFSEVPVEEAKNI
+128 LGSFSEVPVEGATI
-143 DLDTLNFNFT
+143 PLDNLEFNFT

-159 DIFDSCVVGQ
+159 DIFESCVVGQ
-169 GTLFTEIII
+169 GKLFTEIII
-178 PSDWKGVSVS
+178 PSDWEGVSVS
-188 YSFSANG
+188 YSFSTTG
-195 GLEVSESEG
+195 GLVVSESDS
-204 ETSGTIK
+204 ETSGTKK
-211 TIDLA
+211 TINLA
-216 GKTITKEQV
+216 DKKITKEQV
-225 NATAQITLTVQP
+225 NATAQITLTVKP
-237 GYSVSSSP
+237 GYSVSPSP
-245 LMLKISSDIQ
+245 LMLKISSDIK

-272 KEEPLPKGMKD
+272 KKEPLPEGMRN

-301 TLPEGNDIKL
+301 TLPAGNDIKL
-311 TVNSN
+311 TVNSD
-316 FFGLSDK
+316 FFGLSNK
-323 KGDLKAN
+323 TGDLKAAN

-336 LLSDSSKEI
+336 LLSDPPSKEI
-345 VISESSSYDFDVNI
+345 NISDSSSYDFGVNI
-359 SLPGATEPELQK
+359 LLPGATEPELQK

-385 SMNITPVLNWE
+385 SMNITPVLNWK
-396 KIVLN
+396 KIVLKQG
-401 ENFAS
+401 F
-406 ALSKTGTK
+406 TK
-414 SLPFNINE
+414 NDKKELPFNIKE

-471 SVYYGTNS
+471 SVYYEKETG
-479 NPKQENGV
+479 ENKEI
-487 DISQTLVDK
+487 ISQTLVDK
-496 NSTDE
+496 DSTDE
-501 NIPKEIGFVDYPELN
+501 NIPREIGFVDYPELN
-516 ISEDNKKVLTSLD
+516 ISEDNKKVLSSLD
-529 NVSVSL
+529 NVSFSL

-564 FTNGSNGE
+564 FTNGSNGK
-572 LEISKDDLATKGSIG
+572 LEISKNDLATKGSIG

-598 RVSEEVN
+598 RVSEEVK

-618 DIFGRKSK
+618 DIFGRKAK

-714 KKNSEFYIPQIF
+714 KKDSEFYIPQIF

>member
-7 FLSFLFSVILL
+7 FFSLLFSVILL

-115 VPSIAFSSQTKIP
+115 VPSISFSSQTEIP
-128 LGSFSEVPVEEAKNI
+128 LGGFSRVPVDNATDI
-143 DLDTLNFNFT
+143 PLDNLEFSFT

-169 GTLFTEIII
+169 GKLFTEIII

-188 YSFSANG
+188 YSFSTTG
-195 GLEVSESEG
+195 GLEVSKEK
-204 ETSGTIK
+204 TSGATK

-216 GKTITKEQV
+216 GKTITKDQV

-237 GYSVSSSP
+237 SYSVSPSP
-245 LMLKISSDIQ
+245 LMLRISSDIE
-255 SLKTLNVK
+255 SLKTLDVK
-263 LSDVTTSFD
+263 LSDVNTSFNK
-272 KEEPLPKGMKD
+272 KEDLPEGMKD

-301 TLPEGNDIKL
+301 TLPAENDIKL
-311 TVNSN
+311 KVKSD
-316 FFGLSDK
+316 FFGLNET
-323 KGDLKAN
+323 GDLKAN

-336 LLSDSSKEI
+336 LLSDPPSKEI
-345 VISESSSYDFDVNI
+345 NISDSSSYDFGVNI
-359 SLPGATEPELQK
+359 LLPGATDSASQK
-371 VSLKNVKFGDTYQI
+371 VSLQNVKFGDTYQI

-396 KIVLN
+396 KIVLKDD
-401 ENFAS
+401 FAS
-406 ALSKTGTK
+406 ALTKTDK
-414 SLPFNINE
+414 KALPFNINE
-422 LLSSVSD
+422 LLSSVSE
-429 KISDENLFANIEI
+429 KISDKNLFANIEI

-457 GSNLFT
+457 GNDLFT

-471 SVYYGTNS
+471 SVYYGTDS
-479 NPKQENGV
+479 NPKQEDGV
-487 DISQTLVDK
+487 YISQTLVDK
-496 NSTDE
+496 DSTDK
-501 NIPKEIGFVDYPELN
+501 NIPSEIGFVDYPELN
-516 ISEDNKKVLTSLD
+516 ISEDNKKVLSSLD
-529 NVSVSL
+529 NVSFSL

-549 NSESGNSLYVDYNLE
+549 NSESGNSLYVDYDLK
-564 FTNGSNGE
+564 FTNNDGDG
-572 LEISKDDLATKGSIG
+572 LVISKNDLATKGSIG

-598 RVSEEVN
+598 RVSEEVK

-650 LPVCSDDSDSI
+650 LPVCSDNSDSI

-714 KKNSEFYIPQIF
+714 KENSEFYIPQIF

>member
-7 FLSFLFSVILL
+7 LLSLLFSVILL

-115 VPSIAFSSQTKIP
+115 VPSISFSSQTEIP
-128 LGSFSEVPVEEAKNI
+128 LVDFSGVPMNNLE
-143 DLDTLNFNFT
+143 FSFT

-159 DIFDSCVVGQ
+159 DIFESCEVKQ
-169 GTLFTEIII
+169 GKLFTEIII

-195 GLEVSESEG
+195 GLVVEESEG
-204 ETSGTIK
+204 ETSETKK

-216 GKTITKEQV
+216 NKEITKEQV
-225 NATAQITLTVQP
+225 NATAKITLTVQS

-245 LMLKISSDIQ
+245 LMLKISSDIE
-255 SLKTLNVK
+255 SLKTLNVN
-263 LSDVTTSFD
+263 LSDVTTSFNK
-272 KEEPLPKGMKD
+272 KEDLPEGMKD
-283 AFSKIYLNSSGV
+283 AFSKIYLSSSGV

-301 TLPEGNDIKL
+301 TLPAGNNINL
-311 TVNSN
+311 TVKSE
-316 FFGLSDK
+316 FFELNKTGVLEA
-323 KGDLKAN
+323 AN

-345 VISESSSYDFDVNI
+345 DIDNSSSYDFGVNI
-359 SLPGATEPELQK
+359 SLPGAEPSEPQK
-371 VSLKNVKFGDTYQI
+371 VSLQNVKFGDTYQI

-396 KIVLN
+396 KIVLK
-401 ENFAS
+401 EGFA
-406 ALSKTGTK
+406 KNDK
-414 SLPFNINE
+414 KELPFNIKE

-429 KISDENLFANIEI
+429 KNLFANIEI

-463 NSNFTGKM
+463 NSKFTGKM
-471 SVYYGTNS
+471 SVYYGKETGAN
-479 NPKQENGV
+479 KEI
-487 DISQTLVDK
+487 ISQTLVDE

-529 NVSVSL
+529 NVSFSL
-535 KGDVAKIINSAIKD
+535 KGDVAKIINSAMKD
-549 NSESGNSLYVDYNLE
+549 TNGSGNSLYVDYDLE

-598 RVSEEVN
+598 RVSKEVK

-650 LPVCSDDSDSI
+650 LPVCSDDSNSI

-674 NKIPITEDSSI
+674 NIISITKDSSI

>member
-7 FLSFLFSVILL
+7 LLSLLFSVILL

-115 VPSIAFSSQTKIP
+115 VPSISFSSQTEIP
-128 LGSFSEVPVEEAKNI
+128 LVDFSGVPINGDI
-143 DLDTLNFNFT
+143 PLNNLEFSFT

-159 DIFDSCVVGQ
+159 DIFESCEVKQ
-169 GTLFTEIII
+169 GKLFTEIII
-178 PSDWKGVSVS
+178 PSDWEGVSVS

-195 GLEVSESEG
+195 GLVVEESKG
-204 ETSGTIK
+204 ETSETKK

-216 GKTITKEQV
+216 NKEITKEQV
-225 NATAQITLTVQP
+225 NATAKITLTVQS
-237 GYSVSSSP
+237 GCSVSSSP
-245 LMLKISSDIQ
+245 LMLKISSDIE
-255 SLKTLNVK
+255 SLKTLNVN
-263 LSDVTTSFD
+263 LSDVTTSFNK
-272 KEEPLPKGMKD
+272 KEDLPEGMKD
-283 AFSKIYLNSSGV
+283 AFSKIYLSSSGV

-301 TLPEGNDIKL
+301 TLPAGNNINL
-311 TVNSN
+311 TVKSE
-316 FFGLSDK
+316 FFELNKTGVLEA
-323 KGDLKAN
+323 AN

-345 VISESSSYDFDVNI
+345 DIDNSSSYDFGVNI
-359 SLPGATEPELQK
+359 SLPGAEPSEPQK
-371 VSLKNVKFGDTYQI
+371 VSLQNVKFGDTYQI

-396 KIVLN
+396 KIVLK
-401 ENFAS
+401 EGFA
-406 ALSKTGTK
+406 KNDK
-414 SLPFNINE
+414 KELPFNIKE

-463 NSNFTGKM
+463 NSKFTGKM
-471 SVYYGTNS
+471 SVYYGKETGAN
-479 NPKQENGV
+479 KEI
-487 DISQTLVDK
+487 ISQTLVDE

-529 NVSVSL
+529 NVSFSL
-535 KGDVAKIINSAIKD
+535 KGDVAKIINSAMKD
-549 NSESGNSLYVDYNLE
+549 TNGSGNSLYVDYDLE

-598 RVSEEVN
+598 RVSKEVK

-650 LPVCSDDSDSI
+650 LPVCSDDSNSI
-661 AFDIGMDCGEGGA
+661 AIDIGMDCGEGGA
-674 NKIPITEDSSI
+674 NIISITKDSSI

>member
-102 EAIKDLSFTQEIK
+102 EAIKNLSFTQEIK
-115 VPSIAFSSQTKIP
+115 VPSIAFSSQTEIP
-128 LGSFSEVPVEEAKNI
+128 LVDFSGVPINGATI
-143 DLDTLNFNFT
+143 PLDDLNFNFT

-159 DIFDSCVVGQ
+159 DIFESCEVKQ
-169 GTLFTEIII
+169 GKLFTEIII
-178 PSDWKGVSVS
+178 PSDWDGVSVS

-195 GLEVSESEG
+195 GLVVEESEG
-204 ETSGTIK
+204 KTSGTIK

-216 GKTITKEQV
+216 GKTITKDQI
-225 NATAQITLTVQP
+225 NATAQITLTVLP

-245 LMLKISSDIQ
+245 LMLKISSDIE
-255 SLKTLNVK
+255 SLETLNVK

-272 KEEPLPKGMKD
+272 KEEPLPEEMRN

-301 TLPEGNDIKL
+301 TLPAGNDIKL

-323 KGDLKAN
+323 KRDLKAN

-336 LLSDSSKEI
+336 LLSDPPSKEI
-345 VISESSSYDFDVNI
+345 NISDSSSYDFDVKI
-359 SLPGATEPELQK
+359 SLPGATDSEPQK
-371 VSLKNVKFGDTYQI
+371 VSLQNVNFGETYQI
-385 SMNITPVLNWE
+385 SMNITPVLNWK
-396 KIVLN
+396 KIVLKDD
-401 ENFAS
+401 FAS
-406 ALSKTGTK
+406 VLSKTGK
-414 SLPFNINE
+414 KALPFNINE

-429 KISDENLFANIEI
+429 EISDENLFANIEI
-442 KSLPIYVFFTKPQTN
+442 KSLPIYVFFTKPKTN

-471 SVYYGTNS
+471 SVYYGTDAGAT
-479 NPKQENGV
+479 QENGV
-487 DISQTLVDK
+487 DISQTLVDE
-496 NSTDE
+496 NST
-501 NIPKEIGFVDYPELN
+501 PSEIEFVDYPELN
-516 ISEDNKKVLTSLD
+516 ISEDNKKVLSSLD

-549 NSESGNSLYVDYNLE
+549 NSESGNSLYVDYDLK
-564 FTNGSNGE
+564 FTNDNKDG

-650 LPVCSDDSDSI
+650 LPVCSDNSDSI

>member
-7 FLSFLFSVILL
+7 LLSLLFSVILL

-115 VPSIAFSSQTKIP
+115 VPSISFSSQTKIP
-128 LGSFSEVPVEEAKNI
+128 LVDFSGVPINGYI
-143 DLDTLNFNFT
+143 PLNNLEFSFT

-159 DIFDSCVVGQ
+159 DIFESCEVKQ
-169 GTLFTEIII
+169 GKLFTEIII
-178 PSDWKGVSVS
+178 PSDWEGVSVS

-195 GLEVSESEG
+195 GLVVKESEG
-204 ETSGTIK
+204 ETSETKK

-216 GKTITKEQV
+216 DKEITKEQV
-225 NATAQITLTVQP
+225 NATAKITLTVQS

-245 LMLKISSDIQ
+245 LMLKISSDIE
-255 SLKTLNVK
+255 SLKTLNVN
-263 LSDVTTSFD
+263 LSDVTTSFNK
-272 KEEPLPKGMKD
+272 KEDLPEGMKD
-283 AFSKIYLNSSGV
+283 AFSKIYLSSSGV

-301 TLPEGNDIKL
+301 TLPAGNNINL
-311 TVNSN
+311 TVKSE
-316 FFGLSDK
+316 FFELNKTGVLEA
-323 KGDLKAN
+323 AN

-345 VISESSSYDFDVNI
+345 DIDNSSSYDFGVNI
-359 SLPGATEPELQK
+359 SLPGAEPSEPQK
-371 VSLKNVKFGDTYQI
+371 VSLQNVKFGDTYQI

-396 KIVLN
+396 KIVLK
-401 ENFAS
+401 EGFA
-406 ALSKTGTK
+406 KNDK
-414 SLPFNINE
+414 KELPFNIKE

-429 KISDENLFANIEI
+429 KISDEISDENLFANIEI

-463 NSNFTGKM
+463 NSKFTGKM
-471 SVYYGTNS
+471 SVYYGKETGAN
-479 NPKQENGV
+479 KEI
-487 DISQTLVDK
+487 ISQTLVDE

-529 NVSVSL
+529 NVSFSL
-535 KGDVAKIINSAIKD
+535 KGDVAKIINSAMKD
-549 NSESGNSLYVDYNLE
+549 TNGSGNSLYVDYDLE

-598 RVSEEVN
+598 RVSEGVK

-650 LPVCSDDSDSI
+650 LPVCSDDSNSI

-674 NKIPITEDSSI
+674 NIISITEDSSI

>member
-7 FLSFLFSVILL
+7 FLSLLFSVILL

-115 VPSIAFSSQTKIP
+115 VPSISFSSQTEIP
-128 LGSFSEVPVEEAKNI
+128 LVDFSGVQINGATIPLNE
-143 DLDTLNFNFT
+143 LNFNFT

-159 DIFDSCVVGQ
+159 DIFESCEVKQ
-169 GTLFTEIII
+169 GKLFTEIII

-188 YSFSANG
+188 YSFSTTG
-195 GLEVSESEG
+195 GLVVSEG
-204 ETSGTIK
+204 ETSGPKK

-216 GKTITKEQV
+216 GKTITKDQV

-237 GYSVSSSP
+237 SYSVSPSP
-245 LMLKISSDIQ
+245 LMLRISSDIE
-255 SLKTLNVK
+255 SLETLNVN
-263 LSDVTTSFD
+263 LSDVTTGFQ
-272 KEEPLPKGMKD
+272 ETEPLPEGMKD

-301 TLPEGNDIKL
+301 TLPAGNDIKL

-323 KGDLKAN
+323 KRDLKAN

-336 LLSDSSKEI
+336 LLSDPPSKEI
-345 VISESSSYDFDVNI
+345 NISDSSSYDFGVNI
-359 SLPGATEPELQK
+359 LLPGATEPELQK

-396 KIVLN
+396 KIVLKDD
-401 ENFAS
+401 FAS
-406 ALSKTGTK
+406 VLTKTDK
-414 SLPFNINE
+414 KKLPFNINE

-429 KISDENLFANIEI
+429 KISGENLFANIEI

-463 NSNFTGKM
+463 NSKFTGKM
-471 SVYYGTNS
+471 SVYYGKETG
-479 NPKQENGV
+479 ENKEI
-487 DISQTLVDK
+487 ISQTLVDK
-496 NSTDE
+496 DSTDK
-501 NIPKEIGFVDYPELN
+501 NIPSEIGFVDYPELN
-516 ISEDNKKVLTSLD
+516 ISEDNRKVLSSLD
-529 NVSVSL
+529 NVSFSL

-549 NSESGNSLYVDYNLE
+549 NSESGNSLYVDYDLE
-564 FTNGSNGE
+564 FTNKNGDG
-572 LEISKDDLATKGSIG
+572 LEISKNDLATKGSIG

-598 RVSEEVN
+598 RVSEKVK
-605 VSAQKL
+605 VSAQNL

-637 LINSASVY
+637 LINSASVH

-661 AFDIGMDCGEGGA
+661 AFDIGMDCGEGGE
-674 NKIPITEDSSI
+674 IPITEDSSI

>member
-7 FLSFLFSVILL
+7 FFSLLFSVILL

-80 MRMAVADIP
+80 MRMAIADIP

-115 VPSIAFSSQTKIP
+115 VPFISFSNQTEIP
-128 LGSFSEVPVEEAKNI
+128 LVDFSGVPINGATI
-143 DLDTLNFNFT
+143 PLDDLNFNFT

-159 DIFDSCVVGQ
+159 DIFESCVVGK

-178 PSDWKGVSVS
+178 PYDWEGVSVS

-195 GLEVSESEG
+195 GLVVEESEG
-204 ETSGTIK
+204 DTSGTIK

-216 GKTITKEQV
+216 NKEITKEQV
-225 NATAQITLTVQP
+225 KATAKITLTVQS

-245 LMLKISSDIQ
+245 LKLKISSDIE
-255 SLKTLNVK
+255 SLKTLNVN

-272 KEEPLPKGMKD
+272 KEEPLPEGMKD
-283 AFSKIYLNSSGV
+283 AFSKICLNSSGV

-336 LLSDSSKEI
+336 LLSDPPSKEI
-345 VISESSSYDFDVNI
+345 NINNSSSYDFGVNI
-359 SLPGATEPELQK
+359 SLPGATSEEPQK
-371 VSLKNVKFGDTYQI
+371 VSLQNVKFGDTYQI

-396 KIVLN
+396 KIVLKDG
-401 ENFAS
+401 FAS
-406 ALSKTGTK
+406 ALTK
-414 SLPFNINE
+414 KDKKALPFNINE

-429 KISDENLFANIEI
+429 KISENNLFANIEI

-471 SVYYGTNS
+471 SVYYGTAS
-479 NPKQENGV
+479 NPKQEDGV
-487 DISQTLVDK
+487 DISQTLVDE
-496 NSTDE
+496 NSEDDE
-501 NIPKEIGFVDYPELN
+501 KIPKQIGFVDYPELN
-516 ISEDNKKVLTSLD
+516 ISEDNKKVLSSLD
-529 NVSVSL
+529 NVSFSL

-549 NSESGNSLYVDYNLE
+549 TSGSGNSLYVDYDLK
-564 FTNGSNGE
+564 FTNNDGDG
-572 LEISKDDLATKGSIG
+572 LVISKNDLATKGSIG

-598 RVSEEVN
+598 RVSKEVK

-661 AFDIGMDCGEGGA
+661 AFDIGMDCGEGGV
-674 NKIPITEDSSI
+674 KIPITEDSSI

>member
-7 FLSFLFSVILL
+7 LLSLLFSVILL

-115 VPSIAFSSQTKIP
+115 VPSISFSSQTEIHLVDFSGVPINGKIP
-128 LGSFSEVPVEEAKNI
+128 LNNLEFS
-143 DLDTLNFNFT
+143 FT

-159 DIFDSCVVGQ
+159 DIFESCEVKQ
-169 GTLFTEIII
+169 GKLFTEIII
-178 PSDWKGVSVS
+178 PSDWEGVSVS

-195 GLEVSESEG
+195 GLVVEESKG
-204 ETSGTIK
+204 ETSETKK

-216 GKTITKEQV
+216 NKEITKEQV
-225 NATAQITLTVQP
+225 NATAKITLTVQS

-245 LMLKISSDIQ
+245 LMLKISSDIE
-255 SLKTLNVK
+255 SLKTLNVN
-263 LSDVTTSFD
+263 LSDVTTSFNK
-272 KEEPLPKGMKD
+272 KEDLPEGMKD
-283 AFSKIYLNSSGV
+283 AFSKIYLSSSGV

-301 TLPEGNDIKL
+301 TLPAGNNINL
-311 TVNSN
+311 TVKSE
-316 FFGLSDK
+316 FFELNKTGVLEA
-323 KGDLKAN
+323 AN

-345 VISESSSYDFDVNI
+345 DIDNSSSYDFGVNI
-359 SLPGATEPELQK
+359 SLPGAEPSEPQK
-371 VSLKNVKFGDTYQI
+371 VSLQNVKFGDTYQI

-396 KIVLN
+396 KIVLK
-401 ENFAS
+401 EGFA
-406 ALSKTGTK
+406 KNDK
-414 SLPFNINE
+414 KELPFNIKE

-429 KISDENLFANIEI
+429 KISDEISDENLFANIEI

-463 NSNFTGKM
+463 NSKFTGKM
-471 SVYYGTNS
+471 SVYYGKETGAN
-479 NPKQENGV
+479 KEI
-487 DISQTLVDK
+487 ISQTLVDE

-529 NVSVSL
+529 NVSFSL
-535 KGDVAKIINSAIKD
+535 KGDVAKIINSAMKD
-549 NSESGNSLYVDYNLE
+549 TNGSGNSLYVDYDLE

-598 RVSEEVN
+598 RVSGEVK

-650 LPVCSDDSDSI
+650 LPVCSDDSNSI

-674 NKIPITEDSSI
+674 NIISITKDSSI

>member
-7 FLSFLFSVILL
+7 FLSLLFSVILL

-59 DENSEFTVYNYLPDG
+59 DEDSEFTVYNYLPDG

-102 EAIKDLSFTQEIK
+102 EAIKNLSFTQEIK
-115 VPSIAFSSQTKIP
+115 VPSISFSSQTEIP
-128 LGSFSEVPVEEAKNI
+128 LGGFSGAPVDEAKNI
-143 DLDTLNFNFT
+143 DLNELNFNFT

-159 DIFDSCVVGQ
+159 DIFESCEVGQ

-178 PSDWKGVSVS
+178 PYDWEGVSVS
-188 YSFSANG
+188 YSFSTTG
-195 GLEVSESEG
+195 GLEVSKEK
-204 ETSGTIK
+204 TSGTKK

-216 GKTITKEQV
+216 GEKITKEQV
-225 NATAQITLTVQP
+225 NATAQITLTVQSD
-237 GYSVSSSP
+237 YSVSASP
-245 LMLKISSDIQ
+245 LMLKISSDIE

-263 LSDVTTSFD
+263 LSDVTTSFNK
-272 KEEPLPKGMKD
+272 KEDLPEGMKD
-283 AFSKIYLNSSGV
+283 AFSKIYLSSSGV

-301 TLPEGNDIKL
+301 TLPAGNNINL
-311 TVNSN
+311 TVKSE
-316 FFGLSDK
+316 FFELNKTGVLEA
-323 KGDLKAN
+323 AN
-330 TQGELE
+330 TQGVLE
-336 LLSDSSKEI
+336 LLSDPPSKKI
-345 VISESSSYDFDVNI
+345 DISNSSSYDFDVKI
-359 SLPGATEPELQK
+359 SLPGATEPGSQK

-385 SMNITPVLNWE
+385 SMNITPVLNLE
-396 KIVLN
+396 KIVLKQG
-401 ENFAS
+401 F
-406 ALSKTGTK
+406 TK
-414 SLPFNINE
+414 NDKKELPFNIKE

-463 NSNFTGKM
+463 NSKFTGKM
-471 SVYYGTNS
+471 SVYYEKETGAN
-479 NPKQENGV
+479 KEI
-487 DISQTLVDK
+487 ISQTLVDTD
-496 NSTDE
+496 SGEDE
-501 NIPKEIGFVDYPELN
+501 NIIPREIGFVDYPELN
-516 ISEDNKKVLTSLD
+516 ISEDNKKVLSSLD
-529 NVSVSL
+529 NVSFSL

-549 NSESGNSLYVDYNLE
+549 NNGSGNSLYVDYNLE

-572 LEISKDDLATKGSIG
+572 LEILKNDLATKGSIG

>member
-7 FLSFLFSVILL
+7 LLSLLFSVILL

-115 VPSIAFSSQTKIP
+115 VPSISFSSQTEIP
-128 LGSFSEVPVEEAKNI
+128 LVDFSGVPINGDI
-143 DLDTLNFNFT
+143 PLNNLEFSFT

-159 DIFDSCVVGQ
+159 DIFESCEVKQ
-169 GTLFTEIII
+169 GKLFTEIII
-178 PSDWKGVSVS
+178 PSDWEGVSVS

-195 GLEVSESEG
+195 GLVVGESEG
-204 ETSGTIK
+204 ETSETKK
-211 TIDLA
+211 TINLA
-216 GKTITKEQV
+216 NKEITKEQV
-225 NATAQITLTVQP
+225 NATAKITLTVQS

-245 LMLKISSDIQ
+245 LMLKISSDIE
-255 SLKTLNVK
+255 SLKTLNVN
-263 LSDVTTSFD
+263 LSDVTTSFNK
-272 KEEPLPKGMKD
+272 KEDLPEGMKD
-283 AFSKIYLNSSGV
+283 AFSKIYLSSSGV

-301 TLPEGNDIKL
+301 TLPAGNNINL
-311 TVNSN
+311 TVKSE
-316 FFGLSDK
+316 FFELNKTGVLEA
-323 KGDLKAN
+323 AN

-345 VISESSSYDFDVNI
+345 DIDNSSSYDFGVNI
-359 SLPGATEPELQK
+359 SLPGAEPSEPQK
-371 VSLKNVKFGDTYQI
+371 VSLQNVKFGDTYQI

-396 KIVLN
+396 KIVLK
-401 ENFAS
+401 EGFA
-406 ALSKTGTK
+406 KNDK
-414 SLPFNINE
+414 KELPFNIKE

-429 KISDENLFANIEI
+429 KISDDNLFANIEI

-463 NSNFTGKM
+463 NSKFTGKM
-471 SVYYGTNS
+471 SVYYGKETGAN
-479 NPKQENGV
+479 KEI
-487 DISQTLVDK
+487 ISQTLVDE

-529 NVSVSL
+529 NVSFSL
-535 KGDVAKIINSAIKD
+535 KGDVAKIINSAMKD
-549 NSESGNSLYVDYNLE
+549 TNGSGNSLYVDYDLE

-598 RVSEEVN
+598 RVSKEVK

-650 LPVCSDDSDSI
+650 LPVCSDDSNSI

-674 NKIPITEDSSI
+674 NIISITKDSSI

-714 KKNSEFYIPQIF
+714 KENSEFYIPQIF

>member
-7 FLSFLFSVILL
+7 LLSLLFSVILL

-115 VPSIAFSSQTKIP
+115 VPSISFSSQTKIP
-128 LGSFSEVPVEEAKNI
+128 LVDFSGVPINGYI
-143 DLDTLNFNFT
+143 PLNNLEFSFT

-159 DIFDSCVVGQ
+159 DIFESCEVKQ
-169 GTLFTEIII
+169 GKLFTEIII
-178 PSDWKGVSVS
+178 PSDWEGVSVS

-195 GLEVSESEG
+195 GLDVKESEG
-204 ETSGTIK
+204 ETSETKK

-216 GKTITKEQV
+216 NKEITKEQV
-225 NATAQITLTVQP
+225 NATAKITLTVQS

-245 LMLKISSDIQ
+245 LMLKISSDIE
-255 SLKTLNVK
+255 SLKTLNVN
-263 LSDVTTSFD
+263 LSDVTTSFNK
-272 KEEPLPKGMKD
+272 KEDLPEGMKD
-283 AFSKIYLNSSGV
+283 AFSKIYLSSSGV

-301 TLPEGNDIKL
+301 TLPAGNNINL
-311 TVNSN
+311 TVKSE
-316 FFGLSDK
+316 FFELNKTGVLEA
-323 KGDLKAN
+323 AN

-345 VISESSSYDFDVNI
+345 DIDNSSSYDFGVNI
-359 SLPGATEPELQK
+359 SLPGAEPSEPQK
-371 VSLKNVKFGDTYQI
+371 VSLQNVKFGDTYQI

-396 KIVLN
+396 KIVLK
-401 ENFAS
+401 EGFA
-406 ALSKTGTK
+406 KNDK
-414 SLPFNINE
+414 KELPFNIKE

-429 KISDENLFANIEI
+429 KISDDNLFANIEI

-463 NSNFTGKM
+463 NSKFTGKM
-471 SVYYGTNS
+471 SVYYGKETGAN
-479 NPKQENGV
+479 KEI
-487 DISQTLVDK
+487 ISQTLVDE

-529 NVSVSL
+529 NVSFSL
-535 KGDVAKIINSAIKD
+535 KGDVAKIINSAMKD
-549 NSESGNSLYVDYNLE
+549 TNGSGNSLYVDYDLE

-598 RVSEEVN
+598 RVSEKVK

-650 LPVCSDDSDSI
+650 LPVCSDDSNSI

-674 NKIPITEDSSI
+674 NIISITKDSSI

>member
-7 FLSFLFSVILL
+7 FLSLLFSVILL

-59 DENSEFTVYNYLPDG
+59 DEDSEFTVYNYLPDG

-102 EAIKDLSFTQEIK
+102 EAIKDLSFSQEIK
-115 VPSIAFSSQTKIP
+115 VPSISFSSQTKIP
-128 LGSFSEVPVEEAKNI
+128 PVDFSGVPINGDI
-143 DLDTLNFNFT
+143 PLNNLEFSFT

-159 DIFDSCVVGQ
+159 DIFESCEVKQ
-169 GTLFTEIII
+169 GKLFTEIII
-178 PSDWKGVSVS
+178 PSDWEGVSVS

-195 GLEVSESEG
+195 GLDVKESEG
-204 ETSGTIK
+204 ETSETKK

-216 GKTITKEQV
+216 NKEITKEQV
-225 NATAQITLTVQP
+225 NATAKITLTVQS

-245 LMLKISSDIQ
+245 LMLKISSDIE
-255 SLKTLNVK
+255 SLKTLNVN
-263 LSDVTTSFD
+263 LSDVTTSFNK
-272 KEEPLPKGMKD
+272 KEDLPEGMKD
-283 AFSKIYLNSSGV
+283 AFSKIYLSSSGV

-301 TLPEGNDIKL
+301 TLPAGNNINL
-311 TVNSN
+311 TVKSE
-316 FFGLSDK
+316 FFELNKTGVLEA
-323 KGDLKAN
+323 AN

-345 VISESSSYDFDVNI
+345 DIDNSSSYDFGVNI
-359 SLPGATEPELQK
+359 SLPGAEPSEPQK
-371 VSLKNVKFGDTYQI
+371 VSLQNVKFGDTYQI

-396 KIVLN
+396 KIVLK
-401 ENFAS
+401 EGFA
-406 ALSKTGTK
+406 KNDK
-414 SLPFNINE
+414 KELPFNIKE

-429 KISDENLFANIEI
+429 KISDDNLFANIEI

-463 NSNFTGKM
+463 NSKFTGKM
-471 SVYYGTNS
+471 SVYYGKETGAN
-479 NPKQENGV
+479 KEI
-487 DISQTLVDK
+487 ISQTLVDE

-529 NVSVSL
+529 NVSFSL
-535 KGDVAKIINSAIKD
+535 KGDVAKIINSAMKD
-549 NSESGNSLYVDYNLE
+549 TNGSGNSLYVDYDLE

-598 RVSEEVN
+598 RVSEKVK

-650 LPVCSDDSDSI
+650 LPVCSDDSNSI

-674 NKIPITEDSSI
+674 NIISITKDSSI

>member
-7 FLSFLFSVILL
+7 LLSLLFSVILL

-115 VPSIAFSSQTKIP
+115 VPSISFSSQTEIP
-128 LGSFSEVPVEEAKNI
+128 LVDFSGVPINGNI
-143 DLDTLNFNFT
+143 PLNNLEFSFT

-159 DIFDSCVVGQ
+159 DIFESCEVKQ
-169 GTLFTEIII
+169 GKLFTEIII
-178 PSDWKGVSVS
+178 PSDWEGVSVS

-195 GLEVSESEG
+195 GLVVEESGG
-204 ETSGTIK
+204 ETSETKK

-216 GKTITKEQV
+216 NKEITKEQV
-225 NATAQITLTVQP
+225 NATAKITLTVQS

-245 LMLKISSDIQ
+245 LMLKISSDIE
-255 SLKTLNVK
+255 SLKTLNVN
-263 LSDVTTSFD
+263 LSDVTTSFNK
-272 KEEPLPKGMKD
+272 KEDLPEGMKD
-283 AFSKIYLNSSGV
+283 AFSKIYLSSSGV

-301 TLPEGNDIKL
+301 TLPAGNNINL
-311 TVNSN
+311 TVKSE
-316 FFGLSDK
+316 FFELNKTGVLEA
-323 KGDLKAN
+323 AN

-345 VISESSSYDFDVNI
+345 DIDNSSSYDFGVNI
-359 SLPGATEPELQK
+359 SLPGAEPSEPQK
-371 VSLKNVKFGDTYQI
+371 VSLQNVKFGDTYQI

-396 KIVLN
+396 KIVLK
-401 ENFAS
+401 EGFA
-406 ALSKTGTK
+406 KNDK
-414 SLPFNINE
+414 KELPFNIKE

-429 KISDENLFANIEI
+429 KNLFANIEI

-463 NSNFTGKM
+463 NSKFTGKM
-471 SVYYGTNS
+471 SVYYGKETGAN
-479 NPKQENGV
+479 KEI
-487 DISQTLVDK
+487 ISQTLVDE

-529 NVSVSL
+529 NVSFSL
-535 KGDVAKIINSAIKD
+535 KGDVAKIINSAMKD
-549 NSESGNSLYVDYNLE
+549 TNGSGNSLYVDYDLE

-598 RVSEEVN
+598 RVSKEVK

-650 LPVCSDDSDSI
+650 LPVCSDDSNSI

-674 NKIPITEDSSI
+674 NIISITEDSSI

-714 KKNSEFYIPQIF
+714 KENSEFYIPQIF

>member
-7 FLSFLFSVILL
+7 LLSLLFSVILL

-115 VPSIAFSSQTKIP
+115 VPSISFSSQTEIP
-128 LGSFSEVPVEEAKNI
+128 LVDFSGVPINDDI
-143 DLDTLNFNFT
+143 PLNNLEFSFT

-159 DIFDSCVVGQ
+159 DIFESCEVKQ
-169 GTLFTEIII
+169 GKLFTEIII
-178 PSDWKGVSVS
+178 PSDWEGVSVS

-195 GLEVSESEG
+195 GLVVGESEG
-204 ETSGTIK
+204 ETSETKK

-216 GKTITKEQV
+216 NKEITKEQV
-225 NATAQITLTVQP
+225 NATAKITLTVQS

-245 LMLKISSDIQ
+245 LMLKISSDIE
-255 SLKTLNVK
+255 SLKTLNVN
-263 LSDVTTSFD
+263 LSDVTTSFNK
-272 KEEPLPKGMKD
+272 KEDLPEGMKD
-283 AFSKIYLNSSGV
+283 AFSKIYLSSSGV

-301 TLPEGNDIKL
+301 TLPAGNNINL
-311 TVNSN
+311 TVKSE
-316 FFGLSDK
+316 FFELNKTGVLEA
-323 KGDLKAN
+323 AN

-336 LLSDSSKEI
+336 LLSDPSKEI
-345 VISESSSYDFDVNI
+345 DIDNSSSYDFGVNI
-359 SLPGATEPELQK
+359 SLPGAEPSEPQK
-371 VSLKNVKFGDTYQI
+371 VSLQNVKFGDTYQI

-396 KIVLN
+396 KIVLK
-401 ENFAS
+401 EGFA
-406 ALSKTGTK
+406 KNDK
-414 SLPFNINE
+414 KELPFNIKE

-429 KISDENLFANIEI
+429 KISDDNLFANIEI

-463 NSNFTGKM
+463 NSKFTGKM
-471 SVYYGTNS
+471 SVYYGKETGAN
-479 NPKQENGV
+479 KEI
-487 DISQTLVDK
+487 ISQTLVDE

-529 NVSVSL
+529 NVSFSL
-535 KGDVAKIINSAIKD
+535 KGDVAKIINSAMKD
-549 NSESGNSLYVDYNLE
+549 TNGSGNSLYVDYDLE

-598 RVSEEVN
+598 RVSEEVK

-650 LPVCSDDSDSI
+650 LPVCSDDSNSI

-674 NKIPITEDSSI
+674 NIISITKDSSI

-714 KKNSEFYIPQIF
+714 KENSEFYIPQIF

>member
-7 FLSFLFSVILL
+7 LLSLLFSVILL

-59 DENSEFTVYNYLPDG
+59 DEDSEFTVYNYLPDG

-102 EAIKDLSFTQEIK
+102 EAIKDLSFSQEIK
-115 VPSIAFSSQTKIP
+115 VPSISFSSQTEIPPVDFSGVPINGDIP
-128 LGSFSEVPVEEAKNI
+128 LNNLEFS
-143 DLDTLNFNFT
+143 FT

-159 DIFDSCVVGQ
+159 DIFESCEVKQ
-169 GTLFTEIII
+169 GKLFTEIII
-178 PSDWKGVSVS
+178 PSDWEGVSVS

-195 GLEVSESEG
+195 GLDVGESEG
-204 ETSGTIK
+204 ETSETKK

-216 GKTITKEQV
+216 NKEITKEQV
-225 NATAQITLTVQP
+225 NATAKITLTVQS

-245 LMLKISSDIQ
+245 LMLKISSDIE
-255 SLKTLNVK
+255 SLKTLNVN
-263 LSDVTTSFD
+263 LSDVTTSFNK
-272 KEEPLPKGMKD
+272 KEDLPEGMKD
-283 AFSKIYLNSSGV
+283 AFSKIYLSSSGV

-301 TLPEGNDIKL
+301 TLPAGNNINL
-311 TVNSN
+311 TVKSE
-316 FFGLSDK
+316 FFELNKTGVLEA
-323 KGDLKAN
+323 AN

-345 VISESSSYDFDVNI
+345 DIDNSSSYDFGVNI
-359 SLPGATEPELQK
+359 SLPGAEPSEPQK
-371 VSLKNVKFGDTYQI
+371 VSLQNVKFGDTYQI

-396 KIVLN
+396 KIVLK
-401 ENFAS
+401 EGFA
-406 ALSKTGTK
+406 KNDK
-414 SLPFNINE
+414 KELPFNIKE

-463 NSNFTGKM
+463 NSKFTGKM
-471 SVYYGTNS
+471 SVYYGKETGAN
-479 NPKQENGV
+479 KEI
-487 DISQTLVDK
+487 ISQTLVDE

-529 NVSVSL
+529 NVSFSL
-535 KGDVAKIINSAIKD
+535 KGDVAKIINSAMKD
-549 NSESGNSLYVDYNLE
+549 TNGSGNSLYVDYDLE

-598 RVSEEVN
+598 RVSEEVK

-650 LPVCSDDSDSI
+650 LPVCSDDSNSI

-674 NKIPITEDSSI
+674 NIISITEDSSI

-714 KKNSEFYIPQIF
+714 KENSEFYIPQIF

>member
-7 FLSFLFSVILL
+7 LLSLLFSVILL

-80 MRMAVADIP
+80 MRMAIADIP

-115 VPSIAFSSQTKIP
+115 VPSISFSSQTEIP
-128 LGSFSEVPVEEAKNI
+128 LVDFSGAPVDKVTDFNLSA
-143 DLDTLNFNFT
+143 LNFNFT

-159 DIFDSCVVGQ
+159 DIFESCEVGQ

-188 YSFSANG
+188 YSFSTIG
-195 GLEVSESEG
+195 GLDVRESEG
-204 ETSGTIK
+204 ETSGTKK
-211 TIDLA
+211 TINLA
-216 GKTITKEQV
+216 GKKITKAQV

-237 GYSVSSSP
+237 GYSVSPSP
-245 LMLKISSDIQ
+245 LMLKISSDIK

-263 LSDVTTSFD
+263 LSDVTTSFN
-272 KEEPLPKGMKD
+272 KKEPLPEGMRN
-283 AFSKIYLNSSGV
+283 AFSKICLNSSGV

-301 TLPEGNDIKL
+301 TLPTENDIKL
-311 TVNSN
+311 TVKSE
-316 FFGLSDK
+316 FFELNK
-323 KGDLKAN
+323 TRDLKAN
-330 TQGELE
+330 TQVELE
-336 LLSDSSKEI
+336 LLSDPNPQGI
-345 VISESSSYDFDVNI
+345 DISNSSSYDFDVNI
-359 SLPGATEPELQK
+359 TLPGATSEEPQK
-371 VSLKNVKFGDTYQI
+371 VSLKNVKFGETYQI

-396 KIVLN
+396 KIVLKKG
-401 ENFAS
+401 FA
-406 ALSKTGTK
+406 KNDK
-414 SLPFNINE
+414 KELPFNIKE

-463 NSNFTGKM
+463 NSKFTGKM
-471 SVYYGTNS
+471 SVYYGKETG
-479 NPKQENGV
+479 ENKEI
-487 DISQTLVDK
+487 ISQTLVDK
-496 NSTDE
+496 ESTDE
-501 NIPKEIGFVDYPELN
+501 NIIPREIGFVDYPELN
-516 ISEDNKKVLTSLD
+516 ISEDNKKVLSSLD
-529 NVSVSL
+529 NVSFSL

-549 NSESGNSLYVDYNLE
+549 TSGSSNSLYVDYDLE

-572 LEISKDDLATKGSIG
+572 LEISKDDLAKKGSIG

-598 RVSEEVN
+598 RVSEEVK

-661 AFDIGMDCGEGGA
+661 AFDIGMDCGEGGV
-674 NKIPITEDSSI
+674 KIPITEDSSI